1 MAKIPDLEGLVPI
14 AGGATPARGRPAQV
28 EADAADVLPR
38 VEGSCVNEDMPRPG
52 DASGGEA
59 PTTGPPRDPIFR
71 PLEDAMVST
80 PGSSDIVDFWPNELG
95 LPQSAAPV
103 C

>member
-59 PTTGPPRDPIFR
+59 PTTGPPRDPVFR
-71 PLEDAMVST
+71 PPEDAMVST